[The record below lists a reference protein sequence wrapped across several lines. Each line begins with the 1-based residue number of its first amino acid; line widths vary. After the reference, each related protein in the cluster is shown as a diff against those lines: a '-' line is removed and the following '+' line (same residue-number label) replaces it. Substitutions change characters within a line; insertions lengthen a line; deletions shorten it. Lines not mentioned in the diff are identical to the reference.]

1 MSYFDSDIVKK
12 EFEEMFELEDEL
24 MKKLLITDMNTKEG
38 LLEIRKLIDKQ
49 KIVYTR
55 LSLSDDP
62 LAKEYKKKFDDGVA
76 RVFPGHGSVL
86 EIYNAMDEYMQ
97 SVEESF
103 N

>member
-24 MKKLLITDMNTKEG
+24 MKKLLTTDMNTKEG
-38 LLEIRKLIDKQ
+38 LFEIRKLIDKQ

-62 LAKEYKKKFDDGVA
+62 IAKEYKKKFDQSIS
-76 RVFPGHGSVL
+76 RVFPGQSVL

>member
-24 MKKLLITDMNTKEG
+24 MKKLLTTDMNTKEG
-38 LLEIRKLIDKQ
+38 LFEIRKLIDKQ

-62 LAKEYKKKFDDGVA
+62 IAKEYKKKFDQSIS
-76 RVFPGHGSVL
+76 RVFPGQSVL
-86 EIYNAMDEYMQ
+86 ELYNRMDEYMQ
-97 SVEESF
+97 SVEE
-103 N
+103 

>member
-24 MKKLLITDMNTKEG
+24 MKKLLTTDMNTKEG

-55 LSLSDDP
+55 LSLSEDP
-62 LAKEYKKKFDDGVA
+62 VAKEYKKKFDESVSK
-76 RVFPGHGSVL
+76 VFPGNNSVL

-97 SVEESF
+97 SVE
-103 N
+103 

>member
-24 MKKLLITDMNTKEG
+24 MKKLLTTDMNTKEG

-62 LAKEYKKKFDDGVA
+62 TAKEYKKKFDDGVS
-76 RVFPGHGSVL
+76 RVFPGQSVL
-86 EIYNAMDEYMQ
+86 EIYSAMDEYIQ
-97 SVEESF
+97 GVEESF